1 MLELKMIDL
10 EYLFYFS
17 FFFYLVLFYLKK
29 VDKERCDVTCDS
41 HADHKV
47 GQRCDICHSHGHKIT

>member
-17 FFFYLVLFYLKK
+17 FFFYLVLFYFKEANKK
-29 VDKERCDVTCDS
+29 RCDVTCDS
-41 HADHKV
+41 YIGHKV
-47 GQRCDICHSHGHKIT
+47 GQRCEICHSHGHKIT